1 MTEYANFESLTA
13 GGEDGP
19 VDIPLSGGRVV
30 QVRGLSRYEW
40 FLAGKGTD
48 GDANAFETR
57 MITMG
62 LSAPKLSDK
71 QVDAWR
77 KTPGTV
83 ADLSAVSDRIRE
95 LTGIDEGAD
104 KSDVR
109 EVREPS

>member
-1 MTEYANFESLTA
+1 MTEYASFESLA
-13 GGEDGP
+13 AADEDGP
-19 VDIPLSGGRVV
+19 VDVALSGGRIV

-48 GDANAFETR
+48 GDPNAFETR
-57 MITMG
+57 MVAMG
-62 LSAPKLSDK
+62 LAEPKLSEK

-77 KTPGTV
+77 KRPGTV
-83 ADLSAVSDRIRE
+83 PDLSAVSDRIRQ

-109 EVREPS
+109 EVGEPS